1 MFPHLICSFF
11 NLLLSKLLIILILLF
26 LSRFANMF
34 NEPLMDIERFK
45 KEMKTLN
52 SGTVLWY
59 VHSFVSFQKL
69 IIILF
74 VFVFLLQSLNLTNI
88 KTPAGW
94 NNYFLIPLQKIIHS
108 TGSHGVTI
116 NPSLAMN
123 RKPSVTVL

>member
-1 MFPHLICSFF
+1 
-11 NLLLSKLLIILILLF
+11 
-26 LSRFANMF
+26 
-34 NEPLMDIERFK
+34 MDIERFK

-108 TGSHGVTI
+108 TGSHGATI